1 MKIPSTLRNNIIAG
15 TIAGVILIHL
25 LLLAAVALALWFPHV
40 WWAILACII
49 VAAGVGICFAA
60 MIRVFIRE
68 ERAILEKTNSKARR
82 FQNISKYFEASLQN
96 STDIIFTLDNDG
108 LILKFNKGSQIHFG
122 YTQTEVVGKSFRSLF
137 VNDSD
142 YRKIM
147 NALLK
152 DGKTS
157 DEEIP
162 MKRKE
167 GEIIHLNLS
176 ISEMRNPDNT
186 IIGMVGTAKDIT
198 EKKKLEME
206 IWQKNKMLEKLAI
219 TDNLTNLYNSR
230 HFFNQIGKEL
240 KRFERHPDTPFSLI
254 LIDVDHFKEFND
266 SYGHQQ
272 GDKALRTIGKVIN
285 TCIRNDVD
293 SGYRYGGDEFV
304 VILPETD
311 SEQARLVAQRIQEQ
325 YGSYKFGET
334 GLSIGIA
341 QVMTGD
347 EEKSLI
353 KRADEA
359 MYSSKRSGR
368 SRITVETHNSG

>member
-1 MKIPSTLRNNIIAG
+1 MKKNTYTLLQRPRLLFIGALLGIDAVFAAG
-15 TIAGVILIHL
+15 I
-25 LLLAAVALALWFPHV
+25 LAAVTTGIPLWGGGIFVACGLVVSGVYLRLFQQLLHVKDEALQKAD
-40 WWAILACII
+40 
-49 VAAGVGICFAA
+49 
-60 MIRVFIRE
+60 
-68 ERAILEKTNSKARR
+68 SKARR

-108 LILKFNKGSQIHFG
+108 LVLKFNKGSQIHFG
-122 YTQTEVVGKSFRSLF
+122 YTQEEIVGKPFRSLF

-152 DGKTS
+152 EGRTS

-162 MKRKE
+162 MKRRE

-176 ISEMRNPDNT
+176 ISEMRNPDNS

-206 IWQKNKMLEKLAI
+206 IWQKNRMLEKLAI
-219 TDNLTNLYNSR
+219 TDNLTNLFNSR
-230 HFFNQIGKEL
+230 HFYNQLNKEF
-240 KRFERHPDTPFSLI
+240 KRFERHPAMPFSLI

-266 SYGHQQ
+266 SYGHQE
-272 GDKALRTIGKVIN
+272 GDKALRNLGKVIN

-304 VILPETD
+304 IILPETD
-311 SEQARLVAQRIQEQ
+311 KEQAALVAKRIQQGYDE
-325 YGSYKFGET
+325 YEFGT
-334 GLSIGIA
+334 TALSVGIA
-341 QVMTGD
+341 QVTQED
-347 EEKSLI
+347 NEKSLI

-359 MYSSKRSGR
+359 MYRSKRAGHAE
-368 SRITVETHNSG
+368 VVVG